1 MFKQENNS
9 YKKMP
14 WRLNWIF
21 EMGKRFCPKCEST
34 NVGMRL
40 NILLA
45 VGVPQEWKCNE
56 CGYSG
61 FIFPELEEVKE
72 K

>member
-1 MFKQENNS
+1 M
-9 YKKMP
+9 
-14 WRLNWIF
+14 
-21 EMGKRFCPKCEST
+21 MGKKFCPKCEST

-45 VGVPQEWKCNE
+45 VGVPQEWKCND

-61 FIFPELEEVKE
+61 FIFPELENLD
-72 K
+72 